1 MAEAEVVET
10 RPCANHPQVQ
20 TVVSCGRCDKPLC
33 PRCMIY
39 TPVGVRCRDCAQL
52 RRLPQYTLTPRVYA
66 RVLPTAAALALI
78 CGFLLSLVPHL
89 GLLASIVIGVLIGVL
104 VSDVLRRVSGYKQ
117 GRAMQA
123 IAGATVI
130 VSILSSNVFLV
141 VRVVGVDHLIDAIS
155 SGLAPP
161 AVASS
166 ILSILIGIY
175 AAIQRLR

>member
-10 RPCANHPQVQ
+10 RACANHPQVQ

-89 GLLASIVIGVLIGVL
+89 GLLASIVIGFLIGIL

-141 VRVVGVDHLIDAIS
+141 VRVLGVDHLIDAIS

-161 AVASS
+161 AVVSS

>member
-66 RVLPTAAALALI
+66 RVLPTAAALALT
-78 CGFLLSLVPHL
+78 CGFLLSLVPRL
-89 GLLASIVIGVLIGVL
+89 GLLAGIVIGVLIGVL
-104 VSDVLRRVSGYKQ
+104 VSDALGRVSGYKR
-117 GRAMQA
+117 GRTMQA

-130 VSILSSNVFLV
+130 VSILSSNVILV
-141 VRVVGVDHLIDAIS
+141 VRALGVDHLIDAIS

-166 ILSILIGIY
+166 IPGILIGIY

>member
-1 MAEAEVVET
+1 MAEAEEVET

-52 RRLPQYTLTPRVYA
+52 RRLPQYTLAPRVYA
-66 RVLPTAAALALI
+66 RVLPTATVLALI

-89 GLLASIVIGVLIGVL
+89 GLLASIVIGFLIGVL

-123 IAGATVI
+123 IVGATVI

-166 ILSILIGIY
+166 ILGILLGVY
-175 AAIQRLR
+175 AAIQSPR

>member
-1 MAEAEVVET
+1 MAEAEVVEP
-10 RPCANHPQVQ
+10 RPCANHPRVQ

-33 PRCMIY
+33 TRCMIY

-52 RRLPQYTLTPRVYA
+52 RRLPQYILTPRVYA

-78 CGFLLSLVPHL
+78 CGFLLSLVPRL
-89 GLLASIVIGVLIGVL
+89 GLLASIVIGFL
-104 VSDVLRRVSGYKQ
+104 VSDVLGRVSGYKQ
-117 GRAMQA
+117 GRTMQV

-141 VRVVGVDHLIDAIS
+141 VRVLGVDHLIDAIS

-166 ILSILIGIY
+166 IPDILIGLY

>member
-10 RPCANHPQVQ
+10 RPCVNHPQVE

-52 RRLPQYTLTPRVYA
+52 RRLPQYTLTPRVFA

-78 CGFLLSLVPHL
+78 CGFLLSLVPRL
-89 GLLASIVIGVLIGVL
+89 SLLAGVVVGV
-104 VSDVLRRVSGYKQ
+104 VVGDVLRRVSGYKQ

-123 IAGATVI
+123 IAGATVL

-141 VRVVGVDHLIDAIS
+141 VRTFGVAHLADAIS
-155 SGLAPP
+155 RGLAPQE
-161 AVASS
+161 VASS
-166 ILSILIGIY
+166 ILGILVGIY

>member
-78 CGFLLSLVPHL
+78 CGFLLSLVPRL
-89 GLLASIVIGVLIGVL
+89 SLLAGVVVGV
-104 VSDVLRRVSGYKQ
+104 VVGEVLRRVSDYKQ
-117 GRAMQA
+117 GRVLQV
-123 IAGATVI
+123 IAGATV
-130 VSILSSNVFLV
+130 VVGILSSNVFLV
-141 VRVVGVDHLIDAIS
+141 VRTFGMDHLGDALTI
-155 SGLAPP
+155 GLAQVP
-161 AVASS
+161 AFS
-166 ILSILIGIY
+166 ILGILVGIY
-175 AAIQRLR
+175 LAVRRLG